1 MPQREDL
8 LAELGHEH
16 DYGVLLTAQVG
27 GAPNELQLLIET
39 AVYDE
44 AAGGLRPRSNYIVR
58 ALGVREHRITLGV
71 FGALSF
77 TRDHPLLHHHNTPR
91 LAVHF
96 RGQSKDVHELV
107 LDVSQAYASTFGSW
121 RHLTEISADFNR
133 AQPLVDLL
141 GSGDA
146 LLGVMPQPL
155 AERMAK
161 VLRHHNLQVDL
172 QEAAPFETQDEHG
185 RSRLSELLLIDQ
197 TYIVA
202 LAFSVERMG
211 KQGTK
216 R

>member
-1 MPQREDL
+1 MPQREAL
-8 LAELGHEH
+8 LSELGHEH

-44 AAGGLRPRSNYIVR
+44 AAGGLRPRSNYIIR
-58 ALGVREHRITLGV
+58 ALGVREHRLTLGV

-77 TRDHPLLHHHNTPR
+77 LRDHPLLYHHNTPR
-91 LAVHF
+91 LAIQF
-96 RGQSKDVHELV
+96 SGRPKDIHELV
-107 LDVSQAYASTFGSW
+107 LDISQAYATTFGSW

-141 GSGDA
+141 ASGEA

-161 VLRHHNLQVDL
+161 VLRHHELQVDL
-172 QEAAPFETQDEHG
+172 RDAAPFEAQDEHG

-197 TYIVA
+197 SYVIA

-211 KQGTK
+211 KSAT